1 MEETGMKKRV
11 SLLAAAGVALLPLA
25 CAAASPTSTPLDRP
39 FDLRVGSSAQVE
51 GTDVEVR
58 FEGVPSDSR
67 CPPDVKCISAGDAT
81 VALRL
86 TGGGKDATTYELHT
100 PRGKK
105 EAEHGS
111 YVVSLVALGTP
122 PASNRQASAEDYVAT
137 VRVRRRD

>member
-1 MEETGMKKRV
+1 MPPV
-11 SLLAAAGVALLPLA
+11 
-25 CAAASPTSTPLDRP
+25 DRT
-39 FDLRVGSSAQVE
+39 FDLRVGASTQVE

-58 FEGVPSDSR
+58 FEGVPNDSR

-81 VALRL
+81 VVLRL

-100 PRGKK
+100 PRGQK

-111 YVVSLVALGTP
+111 YVVSLVGLGPP
-122 PASNRQASAEDYVAT
+122 PASNRQASAGDYVAT